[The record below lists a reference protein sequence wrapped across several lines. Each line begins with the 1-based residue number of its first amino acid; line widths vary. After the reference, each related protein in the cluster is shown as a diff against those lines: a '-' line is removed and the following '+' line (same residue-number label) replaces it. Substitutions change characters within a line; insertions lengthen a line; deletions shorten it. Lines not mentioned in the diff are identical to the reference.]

1 MRRKQARSRRS
12 ARRSIR
18 LKRIFCTGSSF
29 CRFSSR
35 RRSRLRCSKRRCSKQ
50 VGPVQKF
57 HRADEAVAS
66 ARNRLHVNGLLVGVT
81 KNLPQLIDGGIH
93 IGVKIY
99 VSIGTPKTRP
109 ELFARNDF
117 AVPLKQGDQYL
128 ANLAGQTQ
136 ARAIFGEVQPLP
148 IELECS
154 EPRVASGKSAAVLV
168 TACGTLGCLQT
179 HVHSLHPG
187 PKNER
192 ETRSDPRSEMRYR
205 TRSCWTAFDSMCAHH
220 SGRID
225 KPVAISYI

>member
-1 MRRKQARSRRS
+1 MRRKQAQSRRS
-12 ARRSIR
+12 TRRRIR
-18 LKRIFCTGSSF
+18 PNGIFCTGSSF
-29 CRFSSR
+29 RRLTSR
-35 RRSRLRCSKRRCSKQ
+35 RRSRRRCSKQ
-50 VGPVQKF
+50 VGPVQEF
-57 HRADEAVAS
+57 HRANEAVAA

-93 IGVKIY
+93 IGVKID

-109 ELFARNDF
+109 QLFARNDF
-117 AVPLKQGDQYL
+117 AVPLKQGDQHL
-128 ANLAGQTQ
+128 ANLTGQTQ